1 MSSRLPKRCQCRPHI
16 NEQIK
21 LIRQTLRILTVR
33 ASPDISAHSTLNSI
47 NHIQHQTNQIKTKYI
62 PHPFRF
68 SDLLR
73 SHSIPFHS
81 GRRPSNFKN
90 LTFDN
95 ASPPLTASNGKASH
109 NDAVIDIAD
118 SLARCQFIKSSK
130 ARRSRSS
137 LHSYSIKTRATALH
151 CTALHCI
158 L

>member
-21 LIRQTLRILTVR
+21 LIRQTLRILAVR
-33 ASPDISAHSTLNSI
+33 ASSDISVHSTLNSI
-47 NHIQHQTNQIKTKYI
+47 NHIQHQTNQTKTKYI

-73 SHSIPFHS
+73 SHS
-81 GRRPSNFKN
+81 GTTPSNFKN

-137 LHSYSIKTRATALH
+137 LHSHSIKTRGTALH
-151 CTALHCI
+151 CTALHTVNHSGC
-158 L
+158 